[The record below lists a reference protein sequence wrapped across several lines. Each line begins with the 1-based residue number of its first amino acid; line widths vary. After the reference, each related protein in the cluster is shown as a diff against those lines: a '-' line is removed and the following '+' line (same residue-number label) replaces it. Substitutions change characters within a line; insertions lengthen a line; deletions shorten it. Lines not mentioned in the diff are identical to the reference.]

1 MLYIERRE
9 KILEML
15 RKSGNVKVSD
25 LVDIFHVDATNIRR
39 DLKALADNEKVKT
52 VYGGAY
58 YINEMSQW
66 PIEDNPDVKRTINIE
81 KKQIVAQKAAKEIKN
96 GDTIILNNGVTAEL
110 ILDYLPEMKS
120 LNLITQSLIIAQKAV
135 EKQFIDVYLP
145 GGKYR
150 KKSGMFYG
158 DFAIDAIKKFRASKI
173 FLGILGVSIHDGV
186 THPAI
191 EEVPV
196 MQALLEISH
205 KKYLIAD
212 TTKYGK
218 AFLGKIAGLSEFDT
232 LIVDEELPEI
242 YYKYAEEHGIRII

>member
-1 MLYIERRE
+1 MYR
-9 KILEML
+9 
-15 RKSGNVKVSD
+15 N
-25 LVDIFHVDATNIRR
+25 T
-39 DLKALADNEKVKT
+39 
-52 VYGGAY
+52 
-58 YINEMSQW
+58 
-66 PIEDNPDVKRTINIE
+66 NIE
-81 KKQIVAQKAAKEIKN
+81 KKQIVAQKAAKEIKD

>member
-1 MLYIERRE
+1 M
-9 KILEML
+9 
-15 RKSGNVKVSD
+15 
-25 LVDIFHVDATNIRR
+25 
-39 DLKALADNEKVKT
+39 
-52 VYGGAY
+52 
-58 YINEMSQW
+58 
-66 PIEDNPDVKRTINIE
+66 
-81 KKQIVAQKAAKEIKN
+81 
-96 GDTIILNNGVTAEL
+96 

-196 MQALLEISH
+196 SRR
-205 KKYLIAD
+205 Y
-212 TTKYGK
+212 
-218 AFLGKIAGLSEFDT
+218 
-232 LIVDEELPEI
+232 
-242 YYKYAEEHGIRII
+242 

>member
-1 MLYIERRE
+1 M
-9 KILEML
+9 
-15 RKSGNVKVSD
+15 
-25 LVDIFHVDATNIRR
+25 
-39 DLKALADNEKVKT
+39 
-52 VYGGAY
+52 
-58 YINEMSQW
+58 
-66 PIEDNPDVKRTINIE
+66 
-81 KKQIVAQKAAKEIKN
+81 
-96 GDTIILNNGVTAEL
+96 

-150 KKSGMFYG
+150 KQVRECFMV
-158 DFAIDAIKKFRASKI
+158 ILQLMQLKI
-173 FLGILGVSIHDGV
+173 SCQQNISFGILGVSIHDGV

-196 MQALLEISH
+196 RQALLEISH

-218 AFLGKIAGLSEFDT
+218 AFWGKNSR
-232 LIVDEELPEI
+232 LIGV
-242 YYKYAEEHGIRII
+242 